1 MNTTSTLITRPAE
14 RSRTVVAV
22 LAGVLLVPGLLTA
35 CSSTPHDDS
44 ASSGGSSSGGASK
57 NSGAVE
63 LASCMRDKGY
73 DMEDPSSSG
82 GLQLSPPD
90 GVDADQWR
98 TDLVAC
104 TGDGKGAGEA
114 QVAKP
119 LPGMED
125 MARDMAECM
134 RENGFPDYPDD
145 SGDQVGYQPSGDE
158 STYDDVSQ
166 TCGEKAY
173 ASMQKPGN

>member
-35 CSSTPHDDS
+35 CSSTPHHDS
-44 ASSGGSSSGGASK
+44 ASRGGSSSGGASK
-57 NSGAVE
+57 NSGAVA

>member
-1 MNTTSTLITRPAE
+1 MNTTSTTL
-14 RSRTVVAV
+14 RSRSAVAV
-22 LAGVLLVPGLLTA
+22 LAGLLLLPGLLTA
-35 CSSTPHDDS
+35 CSSTPDTDS
-44 ASSGGSSSGGASK
+44 ASSGAASG

-73 DMEDPSSSG
+73 DMQDPSSSG

-114 QVAKP
+114 QVAEP
-119 LPGMED
+119 LPGMEG
-125 MARDMAECM
+125 MACDMAECM

-145 SGDQVGYQPSGDE
+145 SGDQVAYRPSGDE
-158 STYDDVSQ
+158 STFNDVSQ

>member
-1 MNTTSTLITRPAE
+1 MNTTSTISSRSAK

-22 LAGVLLVPGLLTA
+22 LAGILLVPGLLTA

-44 ASSGGSSSGGASK
+44 ASSGVASRDGASK

-82 GLQLSPPD
+82 GIQLSAPD
-90 GVDADQWR
+90 GVDADQWH

-104 TGDGKGAGEA
+104 TGDGKGAGEER
-114 QVAKP
+114 VAKP

-134 RENGFPDYPDD
+134 RENGFADYPDD
-145 SGDQVGYQPSGDE
+145 SGDQVAYQPSGDE
-158 STYDDVSQ
+158 STFDDVSQ